1 MVVDVTVKW
10 NRKEKFIRVIQNLD
24 EDSQVGLMNCIQNNE
39 LFLKLSKE
47 QNIDEMVTKDKDSSI
62 YQMLTLNTKSI
73 DNVSQNWS
81 FSNFDKLN
89 LSGNL
94 NNSGDNRFNED
105 SKDSWDTKNY
115 QELLH
120 RIHVLEREN
129 KIYKMSQNDMTQQ

>member
-105 SKDSWDTKNY
+105 SKDSWDPKNY